1 MVSTGGVDS
10 FRFRGFCCPSMM
22 PALFSLFALSLRI
35 SSFIKLRYRALS
47 ASGLRRSAL
56 YVSLSRINWF
66 ALRDSAMFIKADE
79 STPTER
85 RDWKKSR
92 ISKGV
97 CSVNVAI
104 PHSSLIHTSRA
115 RRWPATD
122 SRMGARLKDASTRKR
137 AREETTSSQSVPAT
151 DLSTASAR
159 GIEWS
164 IWVLR
169 GDPNPDPA
177 IASFVRHSA
186 RWASAWGPLESLGS
200 LAEPHALAYSI

>member
-10 FRFRGFCCPSMM
+10 FRFRGFCCPSKM

-35 SSFIKLRYRALS
+35 SSFIKLRYRPLS

-56 YVSLSRINWF
+56 YVSLSRINWL
-66 ALRDSAMFIKADE
+66 ALRDSAMFMKADE

-97 CSVNVAI
+97 CNVNVAI
-104 PHSSLIHTSRA
+104 PHNSLVHTSRA

-122 SRMGARLKDASTRKR
+122 SRMGARLKDASTRKGQGRRQRR
-137 AREETTSSQSVPAT
+137 ASQYQRPT
-151 DLSTASAR
+151 
-159 GIEWS
+159 
-164 IWVLR
+164 
-169 GDPNPDPA
+169 
-177 IASFVRHSA
+177 
-186 RWASAWGPLESLGS
+186 
-200 LAEPHALAYSI
+200 